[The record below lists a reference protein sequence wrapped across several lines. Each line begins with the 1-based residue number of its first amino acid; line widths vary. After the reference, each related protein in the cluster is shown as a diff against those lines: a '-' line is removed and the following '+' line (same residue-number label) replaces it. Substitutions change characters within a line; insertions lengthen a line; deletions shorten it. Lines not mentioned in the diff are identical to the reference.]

1 MIRFQ
6 MERAKGQSRM
16 MCKLLNNS
24 SILGDRKKV
33 ISCKL
38 PSFSV
43 DDLPLTEPVE
53 DIS

>member
-24 SILGDRKKV
+24 SILGDCKKV

-43 DDLPLTEPVE
+43 DDLEPVE